1 MAKPAV
7 RRRQATTGLPLRTLA
22 PCPFCQILVLIRL
35 WDGTL
40 GRWQRLVPHRT
51 PLWYDVHH
59 CEVIKGSECAI
70 LRPQ

>member
-1 MAKPAV
+1 MAKRAAV
-7 RRRQATTGLPLRTLA
+7 LRQATTGLPLRALA
-22 PCPFCQILVLIRL
+22 PCPWCGVTVLIRL

-59 CEVIKGSECAI
+59 CADTKG
-70 LRPQ
+70 